1 MNKQTKKTKAAG
13 EDDEGFSSYPVSYI
27 PNKSGTF
34 VINIRDPLVHSGQFD
49 DAIQVLGMADEDCDV
64 LINISTPGGSL
75 QALDTFLHALRKT
88 RCNVHMVGTGMVASA
103 GTVLLLQADSFELS
117 EDFIGMIHNGSLGAG
132 GNFNEYIEM
141 ARFYGPWMENFM
153 RKSYK
158 HFLTE
163 KEINELLAG
172 RDFYMGAE
180 EWCRR
185 AEIRFAAIRAEYE
198 ESINPKPVKKP
209 RVKKAKASVVE

>member
-1 MNKQTKKTKAAG
+1 LTKQVKKIKAAG
-13 EDDEGFSSYPVSYI
+13 EDEEGYSSFPVSYI
-27 PNKSGTF
+27 PNKSGTYF
-34 VINIRDPLVHSGQFD
+34 IDVDFPLVHSSQFSL
-49 DAIQVLGMADEDCDV
+49 AIQALSMADEDDDMR
-64 LINISTPGGSL
+64 INISTPGGNL

-88 RCNVHMVGTGMVASA
+88 RCNVHMVATGCVASA

-117 EDFIGMIHNGSLGAG
+117 EDFVGMIHNGSLGAG

-141 ARFYGPWMENFM
+141 AKFYGPWMENFM

-158 HFLTE
+158 YFLTE

-198 ESINPKPVKKP
+198 ESVNPKPARKP
-209 RVKKAKASVVE
+209 RVKKIKAVVE